1 MLVHLKK
8 PPVVQDES
16 PQSVEEDK
24 LLSDLF
30 RDNAAAES
38 RSGLQG
44 LSGKVRCW
52 SFYRH

>member
-24 LLSDLF
+24 LLSDRF
-30 RDNAAAES
+30 RDNAAES
-38 RSGLQG
+38 RSGPQG